1 MYGVAHLYN
10 VDIHNKV
17 YKKTGG
23 AIMREQKYHLYM
35 DSDERRI
42 LLESLVEL
50 KNQLIRQGRYTDC
63 VDEIIIRLVDAP
75 IKKIKVEYI

>member
-1 MYGVAHLYN
+1 
-10 VDIHNKV
+10 
-17 YKKTGG
+17 
-23 AIMREQKYHLYM
+23 MREPKYHLYM

-63 VDEIIIRLVDAP
+63 V
-75 IKKIKVEYI
+75 

>member
-1 MYGVAHLYN
+1 
-10 VDIHNKV
+10 
-17 YKKTGG
+17 
-23 AIMREQKYHLYM
+23 MREPKYHLYM

>member
-1 MYGVAHLYN
+1 
-10 VDIHNKV
+10 
-17 YKKTGG
+17 
-23 AIMREQKYHLYM
+23 MREPKYHLYM

-50 KNQLIRQGRYTDC
+50 KKQLIRQGRYTDC

>member
-1 MYGVAHLYN
+1 
-10 VDIHNKV
+10 
-17 YKKTGG
+17 
-23 AIMREQKYHLYM
+23 MREPKYHLYM

-75 IKKIKVEYI
+75 IKKIKVKYV

>member
-1 MYGVAHLYN
+1 
-10 VDIHNKV
+10 
-17 YKKTGG
+17 
-23 AIMREQKYHLYM
+23 MREQKYHLYM

-50 KNQLIRQGRYTDC
+50 KHQLIRQGRYTDC

>member
-1 MYGVAHLYN
+1 
-10 VDIHNKV
+10 
-17 YKKTGG
+17 
-23 AIMREQKYHLYM
+23 MREPKYHLYM
-35 DSDERRI
+35 DSDERRV

>member
-1 MYGVAHLYN
+1 
-10 VDIHNKV
+10 
-17 YKKTGG
+17 
-23 AIMREQKYHLYM
+23 MRKPKYHLYM